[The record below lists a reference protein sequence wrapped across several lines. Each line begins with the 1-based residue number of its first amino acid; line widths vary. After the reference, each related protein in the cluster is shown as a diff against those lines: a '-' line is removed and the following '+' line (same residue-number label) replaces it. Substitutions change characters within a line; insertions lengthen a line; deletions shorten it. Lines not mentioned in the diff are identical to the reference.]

1 MEMGCIYTDSFYSFR
16 PSPADFPENT
26 WGESQ
31 KKKIS
36 VAKNQPKRVAPINTI
51 DRDRPTQSTHTPR

>member
-16 PSPADFPENT
+16 RRFPRKHLGGVSE
-26 WGESQ
+26 

-36 VAKNQPKRVAPINTI
+36 VAKNQPKRVATINII
-51 DRDRPTQSTHTPR
+51 DRDTHNPHTLR